1 MSKTDRA
8 ALLPALAALS
18 LLACATPTDSQVLA
32 LDSQS
37 EQWNAPVEPFAI
49 ADGLY
54 YVGAANVS
62 SFLFVTDDGLI
73 LLDTGFAQTAPQI
86 IRNIRTLGH
95 DVADVRI
102 IITSQVHS
110 DHVGAVAEIARLSG
124 AQIVM
129 SQADAALAAR
139 GGRGDFAFGDRFFY
153 PPFTAGR
160 TIADG
165 DTVSLGGHVLTAHIT
180 PGHTQG
186 CTTWSTTVRAA
197 GVERQALFI
206 CGVSAPGYDLVDNA
220 AYPNIVGD
228 YRTTFERLSA
238 MPCEIVLGPHGDMF
252 DLAVKHQRLL
262 KGDANA
268 FYDPEGCRTLIE
280 TARERF
286 EVQLA
291 RQSAPQN

>member
-8 ALLPALAALS
+8 GFFQGLAALS
-18 LLACATPTDSQVLA
+18 LLACATPSDSQILA

-37 EQWNAPVEPFAI
+37 QEWNAPVEPFAI
-49 ADGLY
+49 ADSLY

-62 SFLFVTDDGLI
+62 SFLFVTEDGLI
-73 LLDTGFAQTAPQI
+73 LLDTGFAQTAPQV

-95 DVADVRI
+95 DVTDIRI
-102 IITSQVHS
+102 IITSQVHY
-110 DHVGAVAEIARLSG
+110 DHVGGVAEIARLSG

-129 SQADAALAAR
+129 SQADAALAAQ

-153 PPFTAGR
+153 PPFAAAR
-160 TIADG
+160 IIADG
-165 DTVSLGGHVLTAHIT
+165 DTVSLGGRVLTAHIT

-197 GVERQALFI
+197 GADRQALFI

-220 AYPNIVGD
+220 AYPNIVSD
-228 YRTTFERLSA
+228 YRTTFARLSA

-252 DLAVKHQRLL
+252 DLAAKHQRLL
-262 KGDANA
+262 QGDANA
-268 FYDPEGCRTLIE
+268 FYDPAGCRTLISR
-280 TARERF
+280 ARARF
-286 EVQLA
+286 EAELT
-291 RQSAPQN
+291 RQSAPRN